1 MSKKDS
7 ESTNKS
13 KYQGQFNK
21 IVEVYR
27 PPPLGGGTGCRPLAQ
42 FKLKKFKSAKD
53 EMNEVMTKHHND
65 LKMYFPALMND
76 LYEQFHYSGL
86 LHKWF
91 YPRFYP
97 GFDQFDIESKS
108 AVVQTYDYINH
119 GIHSQE
125 LVYSPSKQEEGCYG
139 YSIKPNKIYLTRGF
153 RDAPYEGT
161 KSGENSQRQ
170 ILVHEMSHL
179 YGDTVDYEIG
189 EEGNYSIAKLI
200 NKSSDIPDSNP
211 PLTPEQCQ
219 DLAAREPHKAIR
231 NADNYG
237 FFFDEYIM
245 ITKSMV

>member
-1 MSKKDS
+1 MNKKDS
-7 ESTNKS
+7 ESTSKS

-21 IVEVYR
+21 IVEAYH
-27 PPPLGGGTGCRPLAQ
+27 PPPLGGGTGHIPLAQ
-42 FKLKKFKSAKD
+42 FKLKDFKSGRDK
-53 EMNEVMTKHHND
+53 MNELMMKHHND
-65 LKMYFPALMND
+65 FNWYFPALRKD
-76 LYEQFHYSGL
+76 LYKQTHCSSL

-91 YPRFYP
+91 YPE
-97 GFDQFDIESKS
+97 FDQFDVEFKL
-108 AVVQTYDYINH
+108 AVVRTYDNIND

-125 LVYSPSKQEEGCYG
+125 LVYSPSKQEKDYYG

-170 ILVHEMSHL
+170 IIVHEWSHL

-189 EEGNYSIAKLI
+189 EEGNYSIAKPI
-200 NKSSDIPDSNP
+200 TKSSDIPDSNE

-219 DLAAREPHKAIR
+219 DLAKREPHKAIE

-237 FFFDEYIM
+237 FFYDEYIM
-245 ITKSMV
+245 II